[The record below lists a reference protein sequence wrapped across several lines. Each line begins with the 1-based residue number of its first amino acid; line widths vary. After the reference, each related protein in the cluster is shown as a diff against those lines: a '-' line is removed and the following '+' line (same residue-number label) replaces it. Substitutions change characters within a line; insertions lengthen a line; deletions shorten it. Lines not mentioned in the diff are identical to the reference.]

1 MSAFGG
7 KADMVMR
14 TSASEIYDRIKAGV
28 IERGRGRLYAI
39 EDSVRRYCEWLRGKV
54 ALDN

>member
-1 MSAFGG
+1 
-7 KADMVMR
+7 MVMR